1 MKKIFIT
8 LSLVLVG
15 FATVFGQAK
24 KPTIMVVPSDNW
36 CVKNGFTMEFD
47 DEGTKVTIPDYK
59 KAFQQNTE
67 VKLVVSAINGMMS
80 ERGFPL
86 KDLESVMKSLEEDAA
101 EDAMRTS
108 KSGAEVAESPIDM
121 LKKKAKADI
130 IMELTWTISTTGP
143 KKSVTFILRGLD
155 SYTNKQVA
163 SAQGTGAP
171 SFSAETPV
179 LLQEA
184 VTAHID
190 NFNAQLMTHFE
201 DMFANG
207 REIIV
212 RIKVWDDWD
221 YDLES
226 EDFGDDELG
235 MIIEDWMAENTQKG
249 RFSTTDATETMML
262 FEQVRIPMYDDKG
275 RAQDARRWARQ
286 LYKKLKGD
294 PMNIPCKLTQKGLG
308 RATIYLGG
316 K

>member
-1 MKKIFIT
+1 MKKTIIA
-8 LSLVLVG
+8 LSLLLVG
-15 FATVFGQAK
+15 VVTVMGQAK
-24 KPTIMVVPSDNW
+24 KPTIMVVPSENW
-36 CVKNGFTMEFD
+36 CVKNGFTQTFD
-47 DEGTKVTIPDYK
+47 DEGTTVTIPDYK
-59 KAFQQNTE
+59 KAFQQSTE

-86 KDLESVMKSLEEDAA
+86 KDLEQTMKSLEEDAA

-108 KSGAEVAESPIDM
+108 KSGAEAAESPIDM
-121 LKKKAKADI
+121 LMKKAKADI
-130 IMELTWTISTTGP
+130 IMELTWTVNATGP
-143 KKSVTFILRGLD
+143 KKSITFILRGLD
-155 SYTNKQVA
+155 AYTNKQVA

-171 SFSAETPV
+171 SFSAETNV

-190 NFNAQLMTHFE
+190 NFNSQLMTHFE
-201 DMFANG
+201 DLFANG
-207 REIIV
+207 REVIL

-235 MIIEDWMAENTQKG
+235 MIIEDWLVDNTVKG
-249 RFSTTDATETMML
+249 RYSTTDMTENMAL
-262 FEQVRIPMYDDKG
+262 FEQVRIDMYDAKG
-275 RAQDARRWARQ
+275 RAQDTRRWARG
-286 LYKKLKGD
+286 LYKYLKD
-294 PMNIPCKLTQKGLG
+294 EPMNIPCKLVQKGLG

>member
-1 MKKIFIT
+1 MKKLFIT

-15 FATVFGQAK
+15 FVTAFGQAK
-24 KPTIMVVPSDNW
+24 KPTIMIVPSDNW
-36 CVKNGFTMEFD
+36 CVKNGYTMEFD

-59 KAFQQNTE
+59 TAFQQSTE
-67 VKLVVSAINGMMS
+67 VKLVVSAINGMMA

-86 KDLESVMKSLEEDAA
+86 KDLETIMKQLEENAA

-130 IMELTWTISTTGP
+130 IMELTWTVNATGP
-143 KKSVTFILRGLD
+143 KKSITFILRGLD
-155 SYTNKQVA
+155 AYTGKQVA

-171 SFSAETPV
+171 SFSAETNV

-184 VTAHID
+184 VTAHLD
-190 NFNAQLMTHFE
+190 NFNSQLQTHFD
-201 DMFANG
+201 DMFENG

-235 MIIEDWMAENTQKG
+235 MMIEDWMTDNTQKG

-262 FEQVRIPMYDDKG
+262 FEQVRIPMYDDRG
-275 RAQDARRWARQ
+275 RAQDARRWARN
-286 LYKKLKGD
+286 LYKYLKND
-294 PMNIPCKLTQKGLG
+294 PLNIPCKLTQKGLG

>member
-1 MKKIFIT
+1 MKKTLILCGLIIAGIT
-8 LSLVLVG
+8 AS
-15 FATVFGQAK
+15 FGQAK

-36 CVKNGFTMEFD
+36 CIKNGYSMEFD
-47 DEGTKVTIPDYK
+47 NEGTKVVIPDYK

-67 VKLVVSAINGMMS
+67 VKLAVSAINGMMAD
-80 ERGFPL
+80 RGFPL
-86 KDLESVMKSLEEDAA
+86 KDLEATMKSLESDAA

-108 KSGAEVAESPIDM
+108 KSGGEVAESPIDI

-130 IMELTWTISTTGP
+130 IMELTWTINKTGP

-171 SFSAETPV
+171 SMAAEVPV

-190 NFNAQLMTHFE
+190 NFNGQLQAHFD

-207 REIIV
+207 REIIL

-235 MIIEDWMAENTQKG
+235 MIIEEWMEENTQKG
-249 RFSTTDATETMML
+249 RFSTTDMTETMAL
-262 FEQVRIPMYDDKG
+262 FEQVRIPMYNAKG
-275 RAQDARRWARQ
+275 RALDARGFAKG
-286 LYKKLKGD
+286 LYKHLKGD
-294 PMNIPCKLTQKGLG
+294 PMNIPCKLVQKGLG

>member
-1 MKKIFIT
+1 MKIT
-8 LSLVLVG
+8 LILCGLIIAGITTS
-15 FATVFGQAK
+15 FGQAK

-36 CVKNGFTMEFD
+36 CIKNGFTMEFD
-47 DEGTKVTIPDYK
+47 NEGTKVVIPDYK
-59 KAFQQNTE
+59 TAFQQSTE
-67 VKLVVSAINGMMS
+67 VKLAVSAINGMMAD
-80 ERGFPL
+80 RGFPL
-86 KDLESVMKSLEEDAA
+86 KDLEATMKSLESDAA

-108 KSGAEVAESPIDM
+108 KSGAEVAESPIDI

-130 IMELTWTISTTGP
+130 IMELTWTVNKTGP
-143 KKSVTFILRGLD
+143 KKSITWILRGLD

-171 SFSAETPV
+171 SMSAEVPV
-179 LLQEA
+179 LIQEA

-190 NFNAQLMTHFE
+190 NFNVQLQAHFD

-207 REIIV
+207 REIILRV
-212 RIKVWDDWD
+212 KVWDDWD

-235 MIIEDWMAENTQKG
+235 MIIEEWMDENTQKG
-249 RFSTTDATETMML
+249 RYNTTDMTETMAL
-262 FEQVRIPMYDDKG
+262 FEQVRIPMYNAKG
-275 RAQDARRWARQ
+275 RALDARGFAKV

-294 PMNIPCKLTQKGLG
+294 PMNIPCKLVQKGLG

>member
-1 MKKIFIT
+1 MKKTLIL
-8 LSLVLVG
+8 LSLIVT
-15 FATVFGQAK
+15 TVTFSFGQAK
-24 KPTIMVVPSDNW
+24 KPTIMIVPSDNW
-36 CVKNGFTMEFD
+36 CVQNGYTMEFD

-59 KAFQQNTE
+59 TAFQQNSD
-67 VKLVVSAINGMMS
+67 VKLVVSAINGMMA

-86 KDLESVMKSLEEDAA
+86 KDLESTMKSLEEDAA

-121 LKKKAKADI
+121 LMKKAKADI
-130 IMELTWTISTTGP
+130 IMELTWTVNTTGP
-143 KKSVTFILRGLD
+143 KKSITFILRGLD
-155 SYTNKQVA
+155 AYTNKQVA

-171 SFSAETPV
+171 SFSAELPT

-190 NFNAQLMTHFE
+190 NFNSQLQAHFD
-201 DMFANG
+201 DMFENG

-212 RIKVWDDWD
+212 RVKVWDDWD
-221 YDLES
+221 GDLES
-226 EDFGDDELG
+226 EDYGDDELG
-235 MIIEDWMAENTQKG
+235 MIIEDWMANNTLKG
-249 RFSTTDATETMML
+249 RFNTTDMTETMAL

-275 RAQDARRWARQ
+275 RAMDARGFAKG
-286 LYKKLKGD
+286 LYKFLKD
-294 PMNIPCKLTQKGLG
+294 EPRNIPCKLVQKGLG

>member
-24 KPTIMVVPSDNW
+24 KPTIMIVPSDNW

-47 DEGTKVTIPDYK
+47 DEGSKVVIPDYK
-59 KAFQQNTE
+59 TAFQQNTE

-80 ERGFPL
+80 DRGFPL
-86 KDLESVMKSLEEDAA
+86 KDLETIMKQLEEDAA

-130 IMELTWTISTTGP
+130 IMELTWTVNATGP
-143 KKSVTFILRGLD
+143 KKSITFILRGLD
-155 SYTNKQVA
+155 AYTGKQVA

-190 NFNAQLMTHFE
+190 NFNSQLQSHFD
-201 DMFANG
+201 DMFENG

-235 MIIEDWMAENTQKG
+235 MIIEDWMTENTQKG

-275 RAQDARRWARQ
+275 RAQDARRWARK

>member
-1 MKKIFIT
+1 MKKVFIT
-8 LSLVLVG
+8 LSLVLIG

-59 KAFQQNTE
+59 TAFQQNTE

-86 KDLESVMKSLEEDAA
+86 KDLETIMKQLEEDNA

-130 IMELTWTISTTGP
+130 IMELTWTVNTTGP
-143 KKSVTFILRGLD
+143 KKSITFILRGLD
-155 SYTNKQVA
+155 AYTGKQVA

-171 SFSAETPV
+171 SFSAETNV

-190 NFNAQLMTHFE
+190 NFNSQLQTHFD
-201 DMFANG
+201 DMFENG

-212 RIKVWDDWD
+212 RIKVWDDWE

-235 MIIEDWMAENTQKG
+235 MIIEDWMTQNTQKG
-249 RFSTTDATETMML
+249 RFSTTDMTETMAL
-262 FEQVRIPMYDDKG
+262 FEQVRIPMYDDNG
-275 RAQDARRWARQ
+275 RAQDARRWARE
-286 LYKKLKGD
+286 LYKYLKGE
-294 PMNIPCKLTQKGLG
+294 PFNIPCKLTQKGLG